1 MYKIYRRGGGSKNR
15 PLGIYQKKY
24 FFFTNRISGC
34 AYMRMSEEVKI
45 MFKSSKKR
53 QVRRRESSSDE
64 EVEYNKEEY
73 EKTRLLQK
81 LRYFLF
87 LT

>member
-1 MYKIYRRGGGSKNR
+1 
-15 PLGIYQKKY
+15 
-24 FFFTNRISGC
+24 
-34 AYMRMSEEVKI
+34 MRMSEEVKI

>member
-1 MYKIYRRGGGSKNR
+1 
-15 PLGIYQKKY
+15 
-24 FFFTNRISGC
+24 
-34 AYMRMSEEVKI
+34 MRMSEEVKI

-73 EKTRLLQK
+73 EKTRELQK
-81 LRYFLF
+81 LRSIFLI
-87 LT
+87 LTLKKFFQFFFITRRFENNSEHSIEW